1 MEKFDFSGW
10 ATIHNVRCTDG
21 RTITEEAFK
30 HCDGKKVPLVWNHQ
44 HNDPT
49 NVLGHAF
56 LEYHDEGVKTFG
68 FFNDTLKGQETK
80 LALEHGDIVALSI
93 YANNLQEIGPINA
106 RDVIHGDIKEVSL
119 VLAGANPKAFIDM
132 VMSHS
137 DDSDSASAVIY
148 TGEPLSLYHS
158 DDHPNDDDDKD
169 KENKGAT
176 NDTPAASNDEPEEK
190 PEEKKP
196 SVEEPTSDP
205 KPEEKGDGE
214 KNEDPATISHSDDN
228 DKPKE
233 GETLGDVLA
242 TLNDKQKTA
251 VYGIIADAMT
261 SNDDEPSNDKT
272 KNNLSHKED
281 NTMKNNVFD
290 QNGVAQ
296 GTQGNTLSHS
306 EFAAIMTDTKRYG
319 SAKESALAHGIENI
333 EYLFPDAKNVTN
345 TPIFI
350 DRDTSWVNKVMSGVH
365 HTPYS
370 RIKSIFADIT
380 ADEARALGYMKGNL
394 KKEEVFTLLK
404 RTTSPTTVYK
414 KQKFDR
420 DDLVDITEL
429 DILGWIKTE
438 MRGKLDEELARAYL
452 IGDGRLADSDDK
464 IKEDCIRPI
473 WTDDNKLFT
482 INTLVES
489 DGTEDGRAKAFIKSA
504 IKARKNYK
512 GSGSPALFTTE
523 DMLTDMLLLTDNNG
537 RDMYEDEAKLCK
549 KLRVKEIIT
558 VPVMEGANRSVDG
571 SNRNLLGIIV
581 NLNDYNVGA
590 DKGGAVNMFD
600 DFDID
605 YNAQKYLIETRCSGA
620 LIKPFSAIVLEETV
634 AAG

>member
-49 NVLGHAF
+49 NVLGHAV
-56 LEYHDEGVKTFG
+56 LEYHDKGVKTFG

-148 TGEPLSLYHS
+148 TGEPLSLCHS
-158 DDHPNDDDDKD
+158 DDDDDKD

-176 NDTPAASNDEPEEK
+176 NDTPATSNDEPEEK

-214 KNEDPATISHSDDN
+214 KNEALATISHSDD

-251 VYGIIADAMT
+251 VYGIIGGALPN
-261 SNDDEPSNDKT
+261 NDDEPSNEDET

-290 QNGVAQ
+290 QNGVTQ
-296 GTQGNTLSHS
+296 GTQENTLSHS
-306 EFAAIMTDTKRYG
+306 EFAAIMADTKRYG

-350 DRDTSWVNKVMSGVH
+350 DRDTSWVKRVMSGVH

-473 WTDDNKLFT
+473 WTDDSKLFT
-482 INTLVES
+482 INALVES

-523 DMLTDMLLLTDNNG
+523 DMLTDMLLLTDNDG

-558 VPVMEGANRSVDG
+558 VPVMEGANRQVDG

>member
-1 MEKFDFSGW
+1 MEKYDFRGW
-10 ATIHNVRCTDG
+10 ATIHNVRCSDG

-44 HNDPT
+44 HSDPT

-56 LEYHDEGVKTFG
+56 LEYHDEGVRTYG

-93 YANNLQEIGPINA
+93 FANNLQEIGPTNA
-106 RDVIHGDIKEVSL
+106 RNVLHGDIKEVSL
-119 VLAGANPKAFIDM
+119 VLAGANPEAFVDKI
-132 VMSHS
+132 MSHS
-137 DDSDSASAVIY
+137 DDSDSVDSAIIY
-148 TGEPLSLYHS
+148 TGKPISLYHS
-158 DDHPNDDDDKD
+158 DDY
-169 KENKGAT
+169 KENGDVVTADNSQKDG
-176 NDTPAASNDEPEEK
+176 K
-190 PEEKKP
+190 PEE
-196 SVEEPTSDP
+196 D
-205 KPEEKGDGE
+205 EKATKESENVPDAE
-214 KNEDPATISHSDDN
+214 KEQNKDSETMSHSDNGDTQK
-228 DKPKE
+228 DDSK
-233 GETLGDVLA
+233 GETVGDVFD
-242 TLNDKQKTA
+242 TLNDKQQKV
-251 VYGIIADAMT
+251 VYALIADALGDNPDNEST
-261 SNDDEPSNDKT
+261 NQKSSDDDEN
-272 KNNLSHKED
+272 KNNITHKED
-281 NTMKNNVFD
+281 TTMKNNVFD

-306 EFAAIMTDTKRYG
+306 EFAAIMSDTKRYG

-350 DRDTSWVNKVMSGVH
+350 DRDTSWVKRVMSGVH

-473 WTDDNKLFT
+473 WTDDSKLFT

-558 VPVMEGANRSVDG
+558 VPVMEGANRTVDG

>member
-169 KENKGAT
+169 KDNKSVT
-176 NDTPAASNDEPEEK
+176 NDTPTASNDEPEEK

-196 SVEEPTSDP
+196 SVEEPASEP

-214 KNEDPATISHSDDN
+214 KKEDPATISHSDDN

-420 DDLVDITEL
+420 DDLIDITEL

-558 VPVMEGANRSVDG
+558 VPVMEGANRQVDG